1 MSGFNKFLLALA
13 LAAGGYSAW
22 GTYHQK
28 LFPLQ
33 PLYQKPYIV
42 VYGRDDCGFC
52 QALKADLDGR
62 KIPYVWKHIDD
73 AAVQVEVSPR
83 MKQAD
88 IDTRNFLLPVVDV
101 NAELMVRPDSAD
113 VAAKYRL

>member
-1 MSGFNKFLLALA
+1 MSGFNKFLLAVLLA
-13 LAAGGYSAW
+13 CGGYNAW
-22 GTYHQK
+22 GAFHQK

-42 VYGRDDCGFC
+42 VYGRDDCAFC
-52 QALKADLDGR
+52 QALKADLDAR
-62 KIPYVWKHIDD
+62 KIPYVWKNINDGP
-73 AAVQVEVSPR
+73 ARAEIAPR

-88 IDTRNFLLPVVDV
+88 IDTGHFLLPVVDV
-101 NAELMVRPDSAD
+101 NAEIMTRPDPAV